1 MKKILFSIFLVLIT
15 ANCLYAD
22 QVRSIVTEVEGLA
35 CMGRDKSM
43 SETETMAM
51 QEAKRK
57 AAEYA
62 ATYIKSETDMKD
74 FILEKDLVAA
84 YTRAMIK
91 ILQEIDKTWYKD
103 PASGQCYRIK
113 IKAEVVPDEGSMKKI
128 ANTDLSDNP
137 SAPLTVKV
145 YTDKSTYRAGEK
157 MRLFLKGNRPFY
169 AKIIYK
175 NAEGQLLQLLPNPYR
190 QQNYFQGGAVY
201 ELPSGEDRYELD
213 ITEPFGAETVTVYA
227 SNSQIGDLD
236 VKAHDTVY
244 EVKTKPRD
252 ISVGTRGIKFVTK
265 DTRIKESGSAPRPAA
280 QFIESSVTINTS
292 R

>member
-15 ANCLYAD
+15 ATGLYAD

-35 CMGRDKSM
+35 CMGRDKSV

-62 ATYIKSETDMKD
+62 ATYIKSETEMKD

-91 ILQEIDKTWYKD
+91 ILQELDKSWFKD

-128 ANTDLSDNP
+128 ADKDLSDNP
-137 SAPLTVKV
+137 NAPLTVKV
-145 YTDKSTYRAGEK
+145 YTDKSSYRAGEK
-157 MRLFLKGNRPFY
+157 IKIFLKGNRPFF
-169 AKIIYK
+169 ANIIYK
-175 NAEGQLLQLLPNPYR
+175 NADGQLLQLLPNPYR
-190 QQNYFQGGAVY
+190 QQNYFQGGAVF
-201 ELPSGEDRYELD
+201 EIPSGDDKYDLEV
-213 ITEPFGAETVTVYA
+213 TEPFGTETVTVYA
-227 SNSQIGDLD
+227 SSSQIGDLD
-236 VKAHDTVY
+236 IKPQGAVY

-252 ISVGTRGIKFVTK
+252 IAVGTRGVKFSVK
-265 DTRIKESGSAPRPAA
+265 DTQIKEGGSVPRPAA
-280 QFIESSVTINTS
+280 QFIESSVTITTT

>member
-157 MRLFLKGNRPFY
+157 IKIFLKGNRPFF
-169 AKIIYK
+169 ANIIYK
-175 NAEGQLLQLLPNPYR
+175 NADGQLLQLLPNPYR
-190 QQNYFQGGAVY
+190 QQNYFQGGAVF
-201 ELPSGEDRYELD
+201 EIPSGDDKYDLEV
-213 ITEPFGAETVTVYA
+213 TEPFGAETVTVYA
-227 SNSQIGDLD
+227 SSSQIGDLD
-236 VKAHDTVY
+236 LKPQGAVY

-252 ISVGTRGIKFVTK
+252 ISVGTRGVKFSVK
-265 DTRIKESGSAPRPAA
+265 DTRIQESGSAPRPAA
-280 QFIESSVTINTS
+280 QFIESSVTITTS